1 MTEQKQTVHQE
12 RYAVLKQMLEDRRRD
27 IHDRL
32 RLLRETLPAQVAE
45 VKDAEE
51 QSVQDFAQD
60 VELALMEMK
69 SETLGQIDEAIR
81 RLEDGTYGTCA
92 HCGREI
98 AEARLKALPFAT
110 LCRECQEVEEEA
122 RASERSQDT
131 RVLSSFATTL
141 GSVKAEGEL

>member
-1 MTEQKQTVHQE
+1 MAEQKHDVHEE
-12 RYAVLKQMLEDRRRD
+12 RYAVLKEMLEDRRRD

-32 RLLRETLPAQVAE
+32 RLLRETLPAQVLE

-69 SETLGQIDEAIR
+69 SETLGQIDEAVR
-81 RLEDGTYGTCA
+81 RLEAGTYGTCA
-92 HCGREI
+92 HCDREI

-110 LCRECQEVEEEA
+110 LCRDCQEIEEEA

-141 GSVKAEGEL
+141 GSVKAEGEV

>member
-1 MTEQKQTVHQE
+1 MTEHKQGADRE
-12 RYAVLKQMLEDRRRD
+12 RHAVLKQMLEDRRRD

-32 RLLRETLPAQVAE
+32 RSLRETLPAQVAE

-51 QSVQDFAQD
+51 QSVDDFAQD

-69 SETLGQIDEAIR
+69 SETLSQIDEAVR
-81 RLEDGTYGTCA
+81 RLERGDYGTCA

-110 LCRECQEVEEEA
+110 LCLECQENEEEA
-122 RASERSQDT
+122 SASVRAQESRAMST
-131 RVLSSFATTL
+131 FATLT
-141 GSVKAEGEL
+141 SKAEGDL

>member
-1 MTEQKQTVHQE
+1 MTEQKQAVHQE

-32 RLLRETLPAQVAE
+32 RMLRATLPAQVAE

-81 RLEDGTYGTCA
+81 RVEAGTYGTCA
-92 HCGREI
+92 NCGREI

-110 LCRECQEVEEEA
+110 LCRECQEVQEEA

-141 GSVKAEGEL
+141 GSVKAEGDL

>member
-1 MTEQKQTVHQE
+1 MTDHNKKVAHRE
-12 RYAVLKQMLEDRRRD
+12 RHAVLKEMLEDRRRD

-32 RLLRETLPAQVAE
+32 RTLRETLPVQAE

-51 QSVQDFAQD
+51 QSVEDFAQD

-69 SETLGQIDEAIR
+69 SETLSQIDEAIR
-81 RLEDGTYGTCA
+81 RLEKGEYGSCA

-110 LCRECQEVEEEA
+110 LCLECQENEEEA
-122 RASERSQDT
+122 RATVRTQEARSMST
-131 RVLSSFATTL
+131 FATLT
-141 GSVKAEGEL
+141 SKAEGEL